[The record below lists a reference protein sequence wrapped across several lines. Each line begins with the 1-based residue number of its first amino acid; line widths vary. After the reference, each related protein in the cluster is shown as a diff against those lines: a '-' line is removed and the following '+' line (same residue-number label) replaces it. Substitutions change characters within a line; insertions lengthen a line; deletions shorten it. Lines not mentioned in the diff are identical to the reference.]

1 MEFANE
7 WLWLIFL
14 STGLVF
20 VILELLVGVETGL
33 DLVILGSV
41 FIIGGLVT
49 WPAESWIF
57 TVIVITVLSVAYL
70 VLGRKYVHKRM
81 LFKEEK
87 TNIDTVIGK
96 QGFVLKDIA
105 DNNEGLVKVGYEE
118 WRARATEEIS
128 EGTEITVTEIAGVT
142 LTVKKTIEGVE

>member
-20 VILELLVGVETGL
+20 VILELLIGVETGL

-41 FIIGGLVT
+41 FIIGGLIT
-49 WPAESWIF
+49 WPAESWVF
-57 TVIVITVLSVAYL
+57 TVIVITVLSIAYL
-70 VLGRKYVHKRM
+70 LLGRKYVHKRM

-87 TNIDTVIGK
+87 TNIDTIIGK
-96 QGFVLKDIA
+96 EGIVLKSITDT
-105 DNNEGLVKVGYEE
+105 NEGLVKVGYEE
-118 WRARATEEIS
+118 WRARAAEAIG
-128 EGTEITVTEIAGVT
+128 EGTEIIVTEIAGVT
-142 LTVKKTIEGVE
+142 LTVKKNIEGEA